1 MSSMQSNTEVSRFQR
16 RSIVC
21 AIIVFVLFLILILRL
36 MYLQIIEHHFYETLS
51 ERNVIN
57 VIPVTPT
64 RGVIYDRNGVVLAKN
79 LPVYSLMITTA
90 RVKNVNDTLEALKKV
105 VDLTPEEI
113 KTFLRIRNQYYP
125 YQAIP
130 LKKALTEAEID
141 RFYIEQ
147 YRFPG
152 VTAQTNMIRNYPLGA
167 TLSGAVGY
175 VGRITAKE
183 FAEVDPTNYTASDD
197 IGKAGVEAEDEV
209 LLHGKTGSEQAEI
222 DANGKVV
229 RILKMKPATPGDNLY
244 LTIDSKLQAYAEKLM
259 GDNSGAIVAIQPSTG
274 QVLAL
279 VTKPN
284 YDPNIFS
291 GRMTQAQYKSIMF
304 NPDHPLFNRA
314 TRGLY
319 APGSTVKPFIS
330 FYALDN
336 HVIDTQDYI
345 FDPGWFQLPHTQHI
359 YHNWTWNL
367 HHTGAGWVNVSKA
380 IMTSCDT
387 FFYQLAVVL
396 GIDRLDQAL
405 TQFGFGQLTGI
416 NLPLELKG
424 VVPSPEWKEAHVGHP
439 WYEGDTVITG
449 IGQGFTLVTP
459 LQLANAVA
467 TMANRGQRIQPTVL
481 LKIQQPSGVTTEM
494 QPILE
499 SAINAKDP
507 KAWDIVIQ
515 AMESVV
521 ASPQGTAYPYWGKQA
536 AYTVAAKTG
545 TAQVVRE
552 KKDAHIPQSETP
564 FKERDNHWFVAFAPT
579 DHPQIAIAIIVEH
592 NPIAV
597 QIGRQILDFYM
608 DELKQAAQPAATPA
622 AAPTAALP
630 APTSEQ
636 NKTALPAPEG
646 AAKIQEDLQDDL
658 QQEMRLQQ
666 VDHPPTPEQLQ
677 QQMDSHLNEQVEM
690 SASPEEDEEDTGTN
704 DTKTDA
710 SGPGSAGFQKITTT
724 PNNAP
729 APVTAPAKPS
739 NAAGANSESAPTPST
754 PAAATTNTTAVNPPA
769 EAPTPTAPAS
779 KNTSTPAAVN
789 TTNPSDQT
797 SSKNKEADQSTDTGA
812 TSQNADPENQ

>member
-1 MSSMQSNTEVSRFQR
+1 MKNHTEVSRFQR

-21 AIIVFVLFLILILRL
+21 AIIVFILFFLLVLRL
-36 MYLQIIEHHFYETLS
+36 IYLQIIEHRFYNTLS

-57 VIPVTPT
+57 VIPVTPN
-64 RGVIYDRNGVVLAKN
+64 RGIIYDRTGVVLAKN

-90 RVKNVNDTLEALKKV
+90 RVKNVNATLEALKTV
-105 VDLTPEEI
+105 VNLTPEEI
-113 KTFLRIRNQYYP
+113 KTFERIRNQYYP

-130 LKKALTEAEID
+130 LKKALTEAEVD

-152 VTAQTNMIRNYPLGA
+152 VTAQTNMIRSYPLGA

-183 FAEVDPTNYTASDD
+183 FAEVDPSNYSASDD

-244 LTIDSKLQAYAEKLM
+244 LTIDSKLQTYAEKLL

-291 GRMTQAQYKSIMF
+291 GRMSQAQYKAIMF

-319 APGSTVKPFIS
+319 APGSTIKPFIS

-345 FDPGWFQLPHTQHI
+345 FDPGWFQLPRTQHI

-367 HHTGAGWVNVSKA
+367 HHTGAGWVNVTKA

-396 GIDRLDQAL
+396 GIDRLDEAL

-424 VVPSPEWKEAHVGHP
+424 VVPSPSWKEAHIGHP

-481 LKIQQPSGVTTEM
+481 LKIQQPSGTTTEM

-515 AMESVV
+515 AMESVITN
-521 ASPQGTAYPYWGKQA
+521 PQGTAYHYWGKQA
-536 AYTVAAKTG
+536 SYTVAAKTG

-552 KKDAHIPQSETP
+552 KKDAHIPQNETP

-579 DHPQIAIAIIVEH
+579 DHPQIALAIIVEH

-608 DELKQAAQPAATPA
+608 DELKQQAQPKTATPNA
-622 AAPTAALP
+622 TLP

-636 NKTALPAPEG
+636 NTVALPAPEG

-677 QQMDSHLNEQVEM
+677 QQMDSNLNEEVDM
-690 SASPEEDEEDTGTN
+690 SASPEKDEEDTSEN
-704 DTKTDA
+704 DNKADSSTA
-710 SGPGSAGFQKITTT
+710 GSAGFQKIAPAPNSHSAAPTTPPSDSNSAVPIT
-724 PNNAP
+724 QNTEPVNPPTSPPPNNAP
-729 APVTAPAKPS
+729 
-739 NAAGANSESAPTPST
+739 T
-754 PAAATTNTTAVNPPA
+754 PAVINTNN
-769 EAPTPTAPAS
+769 AS
-779 KNTSTPAAVN
+779 
-789 TTNPSDQT
+789 DLR
-797 SSKNKEADQSTDTGA
+797 SSKNKDPDQNTDAGA
-812 TSQNADPENQ
+812 PNQNADPENQ